1 MKKNGDMQLFIKYML
16 VVIIIGVIIYFII
29 SYQKEGFLG
38 NQMNPNVEIKT
49 KNKFTKHTKC
59 DEQDFEYCAKWGKVA
74 INNFN
79 QDSGCMC
86 SDMESGV

>member
-1 MKKNGDMQLFIKYML
+1 MKKNGDMQLFLKYIVGIL
-16 VVIIIGVIIYFII
+16 VIGFMIYYVFY
-29 SYQKEGFLG
+29 SREGFLG
-38 NQMNPNVEIKT
+38 NQMNPNKEIKI
-49 KNKFTKHTKC
+49 KNKFTKNTKC

-79 QDSGCMC
+79 QDEGCMC